1 MKLAKECVSLVNAE
15 ENLNFQIYAKRANIS
30 VNLKKK
36 IMGFICCIPL
46 VNAEENLNFR
56 IYARQANFQ

>member
-15 ENLNFQIYAKRANIS
+15 ENPNFQIYAKRANFS

-36 IMGFICCIPL
+36 
-46 VNAEENLNFR
+46 
-56 IYARQANFQ
+56 

>member
-1 MKLAKECVSLVNAE
+1 MQSELIFSKFE
-15 ENLNFQIYAKRANIS
+15 E
-30 VNLKKK
+30 K